1 MTVNNDMPIVI
12 SLFDFTGE
20 ALKPWAGR
28 GYNCYALDIQHEATP
43 RHDAGITYCHAD
55 LRDLESTI
63 KALGEIGL
71 RRSQIDAGRVAMV
84 LGWPPCTDLA
94 SSGARHWEKKRQN
107 NPRFQHDA
115 VAMAQIVES
124 VGNYYGAP
132 WVLENPIGAL
142 STLWRKP
149 DHTFNP
155 CDYGGWLPES
165 EAAHPTWPEYIPAR
179 DAYEKRTCYWAGNG
193 FVMPE
198 ARPVTPEILTD
209 NAGNRGSRQWKKLG
223 GSSLRTKN
231 IRSATPRGIARAIAI
246 TNIQHSCMG
255 DHHD

>member
-1 MTVNNDMPIVI
+1 MNDMPIVI

-55 LRDLESTI
+55 LSDLESTI

-71 RRSQIDAGRVAMV
+71 RRSQIDVGRVAMV

-94 SSGARHWEKKRQN
+94 GSGACRWKSKREK
-107 NPRFQHDA
+107 NPAFQAEA
-115 VAMAQIVES
+115 VAMARVVEE
-124 VGNYYGAP
+124 VGGYYNAP
-132 WVLENPIGAL
+132 WALENPVGAL

-149 DHTFNP
+149 DHIFHP
-155 CDYGGWLPES
+155 YEFGGWIA
-165 EAAHPTWPEYIPAR
+165 EAEAEHPIWPEYIPAQ
-179 DAYEKRTCYWAGNG
+179 DAYMKKTCFWVGGG

-198 ARPVTPEILTD
+198 KRPVEPEILRD
-209 NAGNRGSRQWKKLG
+209 QNGNKCSRPWLKLG
-223 GSSLRTKN
+223 GKSLRTKN
-231 IRSATPRGIARAIAI
+231 IRSATPRGIARAIAV
-246 TNIQHSCMG
+246 TNIQHSCMYS
-255 DHHD
+255 HEEI

>member
-1 MTVNNDMPIVI
+1 MITVI

-20 ALKPWAGR
+20 ALRPWANA
-28 GYNCYALDIQHEATP
+28 GYECIAFDIQH
-43 RHDAGITYCHAD
+43 DASGRIDARGIKYIHAD
-55 LRDLESTI
+55 LSTI
-63 KALGEIGL
+63 QRAESAMRAALGDEW
-71 RRSQIDAGRVAMV
+71 RDRVMFV

-94 SSGARHWEKKRQN
+94 VSGARWWSSKAQA

-115 VAMAQIVES
+115 VEMAKVVAWAGGQCDC
-124 VGNYYGAP
+124 P

-155 CDYGGWLPES
+155 CDYGGWIPES
-165 EAAHPTWPEYIPAR
+165 EAAHPTWPEYIPPR
-179 DAYEKRTCYWAGNG
+179 DAYEKRTCYWTGNG

-231 IRSATPRGIARAIAI
+231 IRSATPRGIAIAI
-246 TNIQHSCMG
+246 QSAN
-255 DHHD
+255 